1 MEFGNLNTIV
11 SLVVLFV
18 TYLIV
23 KPLQTSIDGLQSTME
38 KLAIAVDKLREDSTD
53 TQIHVAEVEQNVK
66 SAQKRI
72 DNLCERMHEVEQ
84 RCVNCTCRKE

>member
-1 MEFGNLNTIV
+1 MEIGNLNTIV
-11 SLVVLFV
+11 SLVVLGV

-38 KLAIAVDKLREDSTD
+38 KLADAVENLRKDSTA

>member
-1 MEFGNLNTIV
+1 MEIGNLNTIV
-11 SLVVLFV
+11 SLVVLGV

-23 KPLQTSIDGLQSTME
+23 KPLQTSIGGLQSTME
-38 KLAIAVDKLREDSTD
+38 KLADAVENLRKDSTA